1 MRKTLLTVAVAL
13 IAALALA
20 QQPELVSWIP

>member
-1 MRKTLLTVAVAL
+1 MKKTLLTAVVAF